1 MAIRSNDGFATA
13 KYIPLLAPDPPTTVT
28 VVRSDSNIIV
38 SFTAPTNVGGAAI
51 TSYFVESYIS
61 GVLTSVTASGASSP
75 VGITGLTAGSTYTF
89 TVRAVNKYG
98 QSIKSAPSASILAV
112 GSQPFTTAGT
122 YSWIAP
128 SGVTSVSVI
137 CVGGGGGGTNG
148 GGTGSAYGRGGGGGE
163 LRYKN
168 NITVI
173 PGTSYAV
180 VVGDVGIGG
189 AASITSGTPVKN
201 NGTSGGSSTFNS
213 TTVRANGGT
222 GGTSTTT
229 YAPGG
234 SGGTG
239 DAGGNG
245 GAGGTSNG
253 FGGGGA
259 GGAGGYSA
267 AGGAAGYNGSTN
279 NGTSATGGGGG
290 GGGAANSASSNFSG
304 PCCYQKDDW
313 GNGGNGG
320 GVGLYG
326 AGSNGGGG
334 TAGGSGGASGDSGT
348 PGSSGSARLYGGGGF
363 GGAYALD
370 TQGSKYWYA
379 GNNGGVGAVRVV
391 WPASV
396 ATFPST
402 NVS

>member
-13 KYIPLLAPDPPTTVT
+13 EYIPLLAPDPPTVVT
-28 VVRSDSNIIV
+28 AVRSDSNINV
-38 SFTAPTNVGGAAI
+38 SFTAPSNVGGAAI

-61 GVLTSVTASGASSP
+61 GVLTSVIASGASSP
-75 VGITGLTAGSTYTF
+75 VAVTGLTAGTTYTF

-98 QSIKSAPSASILAV
+98 QSIKSSPSASILAV
-112 GSQPFTTAGT
+112 GSQLYPSTGT
-122 YSWIAP
+122 YTWVAP
-128 SGVTSVSVI
+128 SGVTSVSVV

-148 GGTGSAYGRGGGGGE
+148 GSGVSAGRGGGGGE

-168 NITVI
+168 TIAVT
-173 PGTSYAV
+173 PGTSYTV
-180 VVGDVGIGG
+180 VVGDAGVGG
-189 AASITSGTPVKN
+189 AASITGGTNVKN
-201 NGTSGGSSTFNS
+201 NGTSGGLSTFNS

-239 DAGGNG
+239 DGGGNG
-245 GAGGTSNG
+245 GAGGTYNG
-253 FGGGGA
+253 PGGGGA

-267 AGGAAGYNGSTN
+267 AGGAGGNNGSTN
-279 NGTSATGGGGG
+279 NGASATGGGGG
-290 GGGAANSASSNFSG
+290 GGGAANFNPTTDSG
-304 PCCYQKDDW
+304 PCCYQIDDW
-313 GNGGNGG
+313 GEGGDGG

-334 TAGGSGGASGDSGT
+334 AAGVNGGNS
-348 PGSSGSARLYGGGGF
+348 GSSGTAGSNGSNIYFGGGGG
-363 GGAYALD
+363 GGAYASD
-370 TQGSKYWYA
+370 TNGSKYWRA
-379 GNNGGVGAVRVV
+379 GNNGSVGAVRIV